1 MANQARQS
9 KRTGF
14 GPNRAAINPMITNVD
29 AGQKPK
35 SPKINQ
41 ITIDGGTIEQYDG
54 TSWNQLG
61 GSVLLASEDNP
72 SNETLSGTALTLIE
86 KTINATTNK
95 TYLLQFCCKI
105 ASAGSTSFSVY
116 VDDVLSR
123 TWTFAEDT
131 VNFSKLLSLSAGARV
146 IKIKASGAGTI
157 SAGNAELG
165 VYL

>member
-14 GPNRAAINPMITNVD
+14 GNNRAAINPMMSNVLAD
-29 AGQKPK
+29 KKPV
-35 SPKINQ
+35 SPKTSQ
-41 ITIDGGTIEQYDG
+41 IVIDGGLLEQYDG
-54 TSWNQLG
+54 TNWNQLG
-61 GSVLLASEDNP
+61 GNVLLASEDNP
-72 SNETLSGTALTLIE
+72 SNETLSGTALTLIT

-105 ASAGSTSFSVY
+105 TGAGTTAFSVY

-123 TWTFAEDT
+123 SWSFDEDT
-131 VNFSKLLSLSAGARV
+131 ANFSKLLSLSAGARV
-146 IKIKASGAGTI
+146 IKIKASGTGTI